1 MALEFRIPEILR
13 VMLLAH
19 EETGLGRILRRG
31 ESQGEGD
38 LRLAAVGAA
47 AAALEVEGLEGADAR
62 LGEQRRIRLGVLA
75 VEDEHGQTL
84 AIQQVILD
92 EGAEAEGAGLVRG
105 DGGALAHRD
114 QLDEGACEL
123 HEPVFGA
130 PRMPIA
136 RSDLESQTPI
146 EASGFVEIANGN
158 DEMIDPAGHRALSCD
173 ESIDLG
179 SEAGFGQ
186 YVLLSSSFP

>member
-1 MALEFRIPEILR
+1 MGEFSC
-13 VMLLAH
+13 
-19 EETGLGRILRRG
+19 RG
-31 ESQGEGD
+31 EGQGEGD

-47 AAALEVEGLEGADAR
+47 AAALEVEGLEGSDAL
-62 LGEQRRIRLGVLA
+62 LGEQRRIGLGVLA
-75 VEDEHGQTL
+75 VEDEHGQAL

-105 DGGALAHRD
+105 DGSALAHRD
-114 QLDEGACEL
+114 QLDEGAGEL
-123 HEPVFGA
+123 DEPVLGA

-136 RSDLESQTPI
+136 RSDLEAETPI
-146 EASGFVEIANGN
+146 EASGFVEVADGN

-179 SEAGFGQ
+179 RKSALARIGAA
-186 YVLLSSSFP
+186 